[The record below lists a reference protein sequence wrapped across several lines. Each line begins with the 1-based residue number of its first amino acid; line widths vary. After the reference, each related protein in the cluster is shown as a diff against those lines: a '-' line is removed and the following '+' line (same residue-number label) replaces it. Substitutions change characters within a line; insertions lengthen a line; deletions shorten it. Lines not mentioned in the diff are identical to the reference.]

1 MKSSTCM
8 LLLYTTHYVP
18 SVAFISYCYNSIL
31 YVRERMLCFKI
42 IILNFIFCK
51 ELFKN
56 FIIQT
61 VAKVIYV
68 KVILVIL
75 IILFKKIITCIEL
88 FEVFVWF
95 KTDALVPENF
105 VMCKQSL
112 RTIQCI
118 CLFWEN
124 WKTIRKT
131 S

>member
-1 MKSSTCM
+1 
-8 LLLYTTHYVP
+8 
-18 SVAFISYCYNSIL
+18 
-31 YVRERMLCFKI
+31 MLCFKI

-75 IILFKKIITCIEL
+75 IILFKKIITWACQNCIEL
-88 FEVFVWF
+88 IVVFVWF

-105 VMCKQSL
+105 VMC
-112 RTIQCI
+112 
-118 CLFWEN
+118 
-124 WKTIRKT
+124 
-131 S
+131 